1 MPNNLMNCSRDKI
14 KGNKD
19 FRKQLNTFP
28 IMIKIIHLINIFN
41 TNIHRMVLVE
51 ILTNKVRSLHFFFIQ
66 ILIIHKIKIYQTQ
79 KK

>member
-1 MPNNLMNCSRDKI
+1 MNCSRDKI

-41 TNIHRMVLVE
+41 INTPKMVLMA
-51 ILTNKVRSLHFFFIQ
+51 ILTNKVKSLHFFFIK

-79 KK
+79 KR